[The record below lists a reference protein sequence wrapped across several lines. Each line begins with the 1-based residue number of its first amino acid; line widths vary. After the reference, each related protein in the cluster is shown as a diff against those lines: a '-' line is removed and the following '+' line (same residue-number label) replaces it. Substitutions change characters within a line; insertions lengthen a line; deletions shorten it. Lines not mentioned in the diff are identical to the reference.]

1 MTERL
6 KRGKDFFI
14 TSDTWFGRPQIL
26 QIANRLQF
34 KDIDEMNQVL
44 IKNWNSKVKKNDTV
58 FHLGNF
64 AWDPQTARQV
74 LRKLNG
80 VIYFVIG
87 TADEALLDIEAE
99 FDNISILEDQII
111 DLPQF
116 DSVISHYPLEVWNGK
131 DTGTIHFHGHT
142 VYSHKT
148 DLDMMNRVNVCTDF
162 WSYTPVKYSTIKDFI
177 DGKN

>member
-6 KRGKDFFI
+6 KRGSAFYV

-26 QIANRLQF
+26 QIANRIQF
-34 KDIDEMNQVL
+34 NNVDEMNQQL
-44 IKNWNSKVKKNDTV
+44 IKNWNKTVKKNDTV

-80 VIYFVIG
+80 QIYFIIG
-87 TADEALLDIEAE
+87 TADEALLDIESE
-99 FDNISILEDQII
+99 FDNISVLEDQII

-116 DSVISHYPLEVWNGK
+116 DSVIAHYPLEVWNGK

-162 WSYTPVKYSTIKDFI
+162 WNYTPIKYSTIKDFI

>member
-6 KRGKDFFI
+6 KRGSVFYV

-26 QIANRLQF
+26 QIANRIQF
-34 KDIDEMNQVL
+34 NNVDEMNQQL
-44 IKNWNSKVKKNDTV
+44 IKNWNKTVKKNDTV

-80 VIYFVIG
+80 QIYFIIG
-87 TADEALLDIEAE
+87 TADEALLDIESE
-99 FDNISILEDQII
+99 FDNISVLEDQII

-116 DSVISHYPLEVWNGK
+116 DSVIAHYPLEVWNGK

-162 WSYTPVKYSTIKDFI
+162 WNYTPIKYSTIKDFI

>member
-6 KRGKDFFI
+6 KRGSDFYVR
-14 TSDTWFGRPQIL
+14 SDTWFGRPQIL
-26 QIANRLQF
+26 QIANRIQF
-34 KDIDEMNQVL
+34 NNVDEMNQQL
-44 IKNWNSKVKKNDTV
+44 IKNWNKTVKKNDTV

-80 VIYFVIG
+80 QIYFIIG
-87 TADEALLDIEAE
+87 TADEALLDIESE
-99 FDNISILEDQII
+99 FDNISVLEDQII

-116 DSVISHYPLEVWNGK
+116 DSVIAHYPLEVWNGK

-162 WSYTPVKYSTIKDFI
+162 WNYTPIKYSTIKDFI

>member
-1 MTERL
+1 M
-6 KRGKDFFI
+6 GI
-14 TSDTWFGRPQIL
+14 WGRY
-26 QIANRLQF
+26 
-34 KDIDEMNQVL
+34 
-44 IKNWNSKVKKNDTV
+44 NW
-58 FHLGNF
+58 
-64 AWDPQTARQV
+64 AV

-80 VIYFVIG
+80 QIYFIIG
-87 TADEALLDIEAE
+87 TADEALLDIESE
-99 FDNISILEDQII
+99 FDNISVLEDQII

-116 DSVISHYPLEVWNGK
+116 DSVIAHYPLEVWNGK

-162 WSYTPVKYSTIKDFI
+162 WNYTPIKYSTIKDFI